1 MKKNFL
7 FIAFAVVLCW
17 ATSCNKEDFTN
28 SDFIVSQGEL
38 LTRNENDFDPLNE
51 ISNNNV
57 PVYIRNVGKGNTYMS
72 EVGTSVLLEASD
84 DGSARQRWIINKFGL
99 GLDIS
104 PITQPDKSIHVVRI
118 GGESICRPYL
128 SDIFPLPGTTG
139 ISMISIS
146 NSVFYYICSGS
157 SVQPGFPITYLQR
170 ESKESNNLIFGN
182 SNVADWAKWEI
193 SPVGEYTI
201 EDIEYSFYD
210 GGSLDSSS
218 VIIDNYT
225 VDNRKSS
232 VSVKRTQTMS
242 HEISESSTFSKTEGI
257 STEYSISTSSS
268 SGIQVGLPKVTVNSN
283 SEISISTSTTKHASY
298 VQGEDKGEKQTIT
311 CSYKVTV
318 PPYTYYSIKTLVK
331 EYRMN
336 VRYIATLKG
345 ADNVTF
351 RVKGTWSGVQ
361 AIDTYQEAFD
371 EKNNLVE
378 ADIRPIEF

>member
-170 ESKESNNLIFGN
+170 ESKESNN
-182 SNVADWAKWEI
+182 
-193 SPVGEYTI
+193 P
-201 EDIEYSFYD
+201 
-210 GGSLDSSS
+210 
-218 VIIDNYT
+218 
-225 VDNRKSS
+225 
-232 VSVKRTQTMS
+232 
-242 HEISESSTFSKTEGI
+242 
-257 STEYSISTSSS
+257 
-268 SGIQVGLPKVTVNSN
+268 
-283 SEISISTSTTKHASY
+283 
-298 VQGEDKGEKQTIT
+298 
-311 CSYKVTV
+311 
-318 PPYTYYSIKTLVK
+318 
-331 EYRMN
+331 
-336 VRYIATLKG
+336 
-345 ADNVTF
+345 
-351 RVKGTWSGVQ
+351 
-361 AIDTYQEAFD
+361 
-371 EKNNLVE
+371 
-378 ADIRPIEF
+378 